1 MHKKTIIV
9 IALAI
14 IGTGTIMVAAKFS
27 GINFKKDIDVS
38 GIAAVAALISS
49 AVIFYFGYSQTS
61 KSEQIKI
68 VRDIMDR
75 IGLKFKGLG

>member
-1 MHKKTIIV
+1 MFFISSAGKMAHIKARDGNTK
-9 IALAI
+9 L
-14 IGTGTIMVAAKFS
+14 
-27 GINFKKDIDVS
+27 
-38 GIAAVAALISS
+38 SS